1 MIDQP
6 TSRNGTAADAPPPAL
21 PPDPPVDLR
30 RLTGA
35 IRRSAVLIVAI
46 VVVATAAVLALS
58 LLSPVSYKATAR
70 VADDPVNAETADTEA
85 ADRRLATSQQLATT
99 PTVLAAAARRL
110 PGETEESLSGKVSAS
125 VDSAASILNISAT
138 DPGPEHAARVANAV
152 ATALITERARMDR
165 AAVTQA
171 SDQLQKEIAQQ
182 RKEGANASTLTALE
196 QQLAT
201 LTADEALA
209 GTGVRIVGPATPPTS
224 PYAPKPVR
232 NAVLTFLAALII
244 AILIAVVRDRARRET
259 PSAQELSQTVGLP
272 LIAALPADD
281 ERRLSRRSR
290 AEARDGAMIEEAAL
304 QAAIRMALPPRVLR
318 VVLVHGIGHGDSGAQ
333 VAVALARSLSWAGH
347 ATVLVRLDEPPGHA
361 PEGAEFDVVDCNDV
375 DDQLEELRHADYR
388 YVIVQSP
395 SAAPGAKLRLLAA
408 HTASAVLVA
417 RLGVT
422 SVAEAG
428 AARRLVDA
436 LGLHGLGLVVTF
448 SDEDAP
454 AVGRT
459 AFAAPLRPPVRSRTT
474 SPNGAPADIAAPAE
488 QATELP

>member
-6 TSRNGTAADAPPPAL
+6 TSRNGTAADAPPSL
-21 PPDPPVDLR
+21 PPDPPVDLG

-35 IRRSAVLIVAI
+35 IRRSAVLVVAI
-46 VVVATAAVLALS
+46 VVIATGAVLALS
-58 LLSPVSYKATAR
+58 LLSEVSYKATAR
-70 VADDPVNAETADTEA
+70 VADDPVNAETVDTEA

-99 PTVLAAAARRL
+99 PTVLAAAADRL
-110 PGETEESLSGKVSAS
+110 PGETEEALSGKVSAS

-138 DPGPEHAARVANAV
+138 DPSPEHAARVANAV
-152 ATALITERARMDR
+152 ATALIAERTSMDR
-165 AAVTQA
+165 AAVSQA
-171 SDQLQKEIAQQ
+171 RGQLAKEIARQD
-182 RKEGANASTLTALE
+182 KAGADNATLQALR

-201 LTADEALA
+201 LTGDAALA

-224 PYAPKPVR
+224 PYSPKPVR
-232 NAVLTFLAALII
+232 NALLTFLAALII
-244 AILIAVVRDRARRET
+244 AVLIAVVRDRARPES
-259 PSAQELSQTVGLP
+259 PSAPELSRTVGLP

-281 ERRLSRRSR
+281 ARRLSRRSR

-304 QAAIRMALPPRVLR
+304 QAAIRMALPPRAQR
-318 VVLVHGIGHGDSGAQ
+318 VVLVHGIGHIDNGAQ
-333 VAVALARSLSWAGH
+333 VAAALARSLSWAGH
-347 ATVLVRLDEPPGHA
+347 ATVLVRLDEPHGRP
-361 PEGAEFDVVDCNDV
+361 PEGAEFDVVHCTDV
-375 DDQLEELRHADYR
+375 DDQLEELRHTHYR

-395 SAAPGAKLRLLAA
+395 SAAPGARLRLLAA

-422 SVAEAG
+422 SMAEAG

-436 LGLHGLGLVVTF
+436 LGLHGLGLVVTY

-454 AVGRT
+454 AIGRT
-459 AFAAPLRPPVRSRTT
+459 TFAAPLRPPVRSRTT
-474 SPNGAPADIAAPAE
+474 SPNGAPGELEAPAE